1 MKIATPLSRKATKC
15 ASKSRSR
22 KESQSHKR
30 SSYDT
35 FSEPD
40 PFTKGRKFAK
50 TPSKGP
56 PSPKIPRAHASLPV
70 HSPCGLP
77 EDEVDYGSTTG
88 EESDFSIDVNLEDSV
103 ARDRTLLP
111 GSFSARS
118 LSSADPGFTS
128 VVASGSKEN
137 QNLKG
142 KATKRDD
149 RLSSPIAPSSGQN
162 KVISYA
168 SVAAT
173 PKPVSRSQV
182 PNPVPKTEPKPD
194 EFPPLDPVILK
205 ASANKS
211 TTQRVTRE
219 NILIE
224 RNKVISYSSA
234 TATPLPVR
242 RLQEPNSKPKPEPKQ
257 DRYPSLFL
265 VVPRVSANKKDS
277 TKCSMREDV
286 LIK

>member
-15 ASKSRSR
+15 APKSKNR
-22 KESQSHKR
+22 KESQSHKI
-30 SSYDT
+30 SPYDT

-50 TPSKGP
+50 TTSKEP
-56 PSPKIPRAHASLPV
+56 PSLKLPQAHASLPV

-77 EDEVDYGSTTG
+77 EDEVDYGNTTG
-88 EESDFSIDVNLEDSV
+88 EESDFSIDVNLEDSD
-103 ARDRTLLP
+103 ARDRNLVP
-111 GSFSARS
+111 GSFSTKS
-118 LSSADPGFTS
+118 LSSANPGFTS
-128 VVASGSKEN
+128 AVARGSKEN

-149 RLSSPIAPSSGQN
+149 RLSSPTAASSGQN

-173 PKPVSRSQV
+173 PKPVSRSQD
-182 PNPVPKTEPKPD
+182 PKPIPKTEPKPD

-211 TTQRVTRE
+211 TTQRATRE

-224 RNKVISYSSA
+224 KNKAISYASA

-242 RLQEPNSKPKPEPKQ
+242 RLQETNPKPKPEPKQ
-257 DRYPSLFL
+257 DPLPITCLSYP
-265 VVPRVSANKKDS
+265 
-277 TKCSMREDV
+277 
-286 LIK
+286 